1 MPVPTSYSEYS
12 LAEYMYAL
20 LGDTAQVIGWNW
32 PDSHV
37 PPMLENAVIETLIAY
52 GVGTIEEASD
62 IVKLRTLAQVEA
74 WRAAAAQV
82 AGDYKFSDIDG
93 RTHERQQVYDHC
105 IKQMQAADA
114 VAVAMYGA
122 LPTAVPAS
130 ASGRIALDV
139 PRSMRLCRSA
149 R

>member
-1 MPVPTSYSEYS
+1 MPVPTSYTEAE
-12 LAEYMYAL
+12 LAAYMYGL
-20 LGDTAQVIGWNW
+20 LGATAPVIGWA
-32 PDSHV
+32 DSTA
-37 PPMLENAVIETLIAY
+37 LDDAVIETLIAY

-93 RTHERQQVYDHC
+93 RMHERQQVYDHC

-122 LPTAVPAS
+122 LPTALPAA